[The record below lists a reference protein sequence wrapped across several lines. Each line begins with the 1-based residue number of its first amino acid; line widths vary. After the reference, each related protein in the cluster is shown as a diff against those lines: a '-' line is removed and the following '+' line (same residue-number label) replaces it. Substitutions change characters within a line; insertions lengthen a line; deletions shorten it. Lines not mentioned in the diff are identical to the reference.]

1 MNDSNESILFVIPTA
16 IIGGAERV
24 MFNLAAYLLEQ
35 GKSVTVLTMSRGWKV
50 DGWNELKKYSK
61 FKWIIGTYS
70 SEKASLIPTTV
81 KLIHL
86 DAKYKFDYIFSSH
99 VHVNSYI
106 SQLKRLGLFKNSV
119 LISRESFAVFETHTD
134 YKGILFKQAY
144 RHLYGE
150 QDLLICQTKLMK
162 NSLVKNLG
170 FKPARKIEV
179 IPNPVNLDY
188 IKSNIN
194 STAKDKTIV
203 ACGRLIKVK
212 QIDVLIN
219 AFYQFSKV
227 HPEYNLV
234 ILGDGVL
241 RASLEAQISRLDLS
255 NKVVL
260 KGNIRNPFELF
271 AKSEIGVI
279 ASQREGFPNV
289 LLEMMASGTSKIV
302 TTPCT
307 GGLHDIPNL
316 ILTDD
321 TSMESILEGLNKAAE
336 SNSDHSAIYQTYIA
350 ESHSVPVFWN
360 KVKNLVKS

>member
-16 IIGGAERV
+16 TIGGAERV

-35 GKSVTVLTMSRGWKV
+35 DKNVTVLTMSRGWKA
-50 DGWNELKKYSK
+50 DGWNELKKHPK
-61 FKWIIGTYS
+61 FKWIIGSYS

-81 KLIHL
+81 KLIYL

-119 LISRESFAVFETHTD
+119 LISRESFAVFETHTG
-134 YKGILFKQAY
+134 YKGILFKQTY
-144 RHLYGE
+144 RYLYGK

-170 FKPARKIEV
+170 FKPVRKIEV

-188 IKSNIN
+188 IKANIN
-194 STAKDKTIV
+194 STAEEKIIT
-203 ACGRLIKVK
+203 ACGRFNKIKQFDLLI
-212 QIDVLIN
+212 D
-219 AFYQFSKV
+219 AFYQFSKI
-227 HPEYNLV
+227 YTNYKLV
-234 ILGDGVL
+234 ILGDGML
-241 RASLEAQISRLDLS
+241 RTELEAQINRLNIS

-260 KGNIRNPFELF
+260 VGRVANPYQWF
-271 AKSEIGVI
+271 AKSEIGI
-279 ASQREGFPNV
+279 ITSKKEGFPNV

-307 GGLHDIPNL
+307 GGLNEIPNL
-316 ILTDD
+316 TITKD
-321 TSMESILEGLNKAAE
+321 TGSSSILEGLKKVATINE
-336 SNSDHSAIYQTYIA
+336 DFSPIYQKHID
-350 ESHSVPVFWN
+350 ENHSTHAFWS
-360 KVKNLVKS
+360 KILQLLY